1 MREPTWPT
9 ARAFIQI
16 WKAPDRRYRVKRMV
30 LLLTVAAALVLAL
43 ALPASA
49 VDEGADV
56 AHSTCFHSDLESPRQ
71 EVPSEANGFIVDGS
85 GCSGACIG
93 VTGECR

>member
-1 MREPTWPT
+1 
-9 ARAFIQI
+9 
-16 WKAPDRRYRVKRMV
+16 VKRMV

-56 AHSTCFHSDLESPRQ
+56 AHSTCFHSFGPE
-71 EVPSEANGFIVDGS
+71 EGS
-85 GCSGACIG
+85 GPITVVTDRSGGYHVNCNTQTPSLEP
-93 VTGECR
+93 TGEGA